1 MNKFVKYIRAA
12 VINFAGKAI
21 VLCGI
26 SVSIIGCGSVPVVEE
41 LVGPKLQRESW
52 DKPSEVYM
60 DLRNLPKPR
69 GKIVASIYNF
79 RDLTGQY
86 KPAPSSGFSTA
97 VSQGSAAL
105 LLKAARDS
113 GWFAAVERE
122 GLQDLLT
129 ERKIIRAA
137 LKSKSAN
144 ADVPPL
150 LGANV
155 LLEGGIVGYESN
167 MKTGGAGAKYFGLG
181 VSEQYRVDQV
191 SVNLRVV
198 DVNSG
203 RVINSVTTTRSIL
216 SRSIQGGLFRFVRF
230 KRLLEIEAGYTR
242 NEPVQLCLVEAIQAA
257 IIGII
262 VEGIEDKSWTLMN
275 IADVNHPLIKKY
287 GRGLATQQAAVA
299 KQATREKG
307 SLKTD
312 SDMEKTVSGERT
324 RNNKT
329 AKDSSIRNEHVKSD
343 ARHLKSKNA
352 ADSANKSYVSKASN
366 AKPPMVKKLP
376 SVAKPVIK
384 KAVATVSSNQLKP
397 RLARAPALLKAENDV
412 QAEPLAGTGS
422 DIPAPLASIKIDN
435 EGDFVIQLISSPSS
449 MKVLEFAEKFK
460 IKRDMME
467 YIHFKIKGKVHFAIL
482 YGRFKTKMRAI
493 KAIESLPPALRIH
506 EPRVRLKS

>member
-1 MNKFVKYIRAA
+1 MNKLVKHCRIT
-12 VINFAGKAI
+12 VNNFASKAI
-21 VLCGI
+21 VICGI
-26 SVSIIGCGSVPVVEE
+26 CISIIGCGSVPVVEE
-41 LVGPKLQRESW
+41 LVGPKLQREAW

-69 GKIVASIYNF
+69 GKIVASIYSF

-137 LKSKSAN
+137 LKAKNAS

-150 LGANV
+150 LGANI

-275 IADVNHPLIKKY
+275 IADVSHPLIKKY
-287 GRGLATQQAAVA
+287 GRGLATQEAAVA
-299 KQATREKG
+299 KQVGQKKG

-312 SDMEKTVSGERT
+312 SDREKPASGETARDS
-324 RNNKT
+324 KT
-329 AKDSSIRNEHVKSD
+329 PEGSSIRNEHVKSD
-343 ARHLKSKNA
+343 ARHPKGKNTN
-352 ADSANKSYVSKASN
+352 DSTKKLYARKASD
-366 AKPPMVKKLP
+366 AKQLTAKK
-376 SVAKPVIK
+376 VASAARPLIR
-384 KAVATVSSNQLKP
+384 KAVASVSSNQLKP
-397 RLARAPALLKAENDV
+397 RLARALALSKAENKL
-412 QAEPLAGTGS
+412 QA
-422 DIPAPLASIKIDN
+422 DSIDGNVFELQESLESLKIDD

-460 IKRDMME
+460 IKRDMIE